1 MAIKKAKYYRFNG
14 VDWDQYLFETSADV
28 IVETQNYKV
37 MTAAERQKISDYLS
51 TFNTAN
57 KLLQLDGSGLVPK
70 DRLPNLGDKYAELNK
85 DVNFRSISVN
95 TSISADTMEATTS
108 MSVGSL
114 HGING
119 AEIGVFD
126 PIDMNGLRIKNLS
139 DPVQFHD
146 AATKGYVDA
155 LAALGTKFVEPVKIA
170 TENATRKG
178 LGSFGGYQLQEN
190 DRVLVF
196 GNNDLGI
203 TDIDGIYY
211 AKSGDWEKSL
221 NENDNAYGAYVFVEE
236 GTYNDWYFY
245 CRRAGDPEAGGYYPV
260 WFAHGR
266 PDTNHAGEG
275 LEKVGTTFRIA
286 SGGVTNDMLAGN
298 INQSKIASFSIPTDV
313 LPWDAIT
320 DATNSKTIQ
329 THLQHLYA
337 VITKLRGTG
346 KYNTDNNQTI
356 ADAYMEINKR
366 NRTYTGSSLPGTSG
380 YTSGDLFF
388 LELASS

>member
-14 VDWDQYLFETSADV
+14 VEWDQFLFETSADL

-37 MTAAERQKISDYLS
+37 MTADERQKISNYLS

-70 DRLPNLGDKYAELNK
+70 ERLPYLGDKYAELNK
-85 DVNFRSISVN
+85 DVNFKSIRVGTFVN
-95 TSISADTMEATTS
+95 ADTMEATTG

-114 HGING
+114 HGVNG
-119 AEIGVFD
+119 NEIGVFD
-126 PIDMNGLRIKNLS
+126 SIDMNGRHIKNLS
-139 DPVQFHD
+139 NPTFSHE

-155 LAALGTKFVEPVKIA
+155 LAALGAKFVEPVKIA

-178 LGSFGGYQLQEN
+178 LGSFGGYQLKEN

-196 GNNDLGI
+196 GNNEYGVP
-203 TDIDGIYY
+203 DIDGIYY
-211 AKSGDWEKSL
+211 AKSGDWVKSTY
-221 NENDNAYGAYVFVEE
+221 ENDNAYGAYVFVEE

-245 CRRAGDPEAGGYYPV
+245 CQRAGDPEAGGYYPG

-275 LEKVGTTFRIA
+275 LEKVGTTFHIA
-286 SGGVTNDMLAGN
+286 RKGVTNDMLAGDIDQIKIKPFELNPEWGTWDDVVYDLPTN
-298 INQSKIASFSIPTDV
+298 ISS
-313 LPWDAIT
+313 
-320 DATNSKTIQ
+320 
-329 THLQHLYA
+329 HLENLYRLLRL
-337 VITKLRGTG
+337 VRGTE
-346 KYNTDNNQTI
+346 KANTINNQTI
-356 ADAYMEINKR
+356 KGAYEEVTKR
-366 NRTYTGSSLPGTSG
+366 NRTYVGSSLPSNNG
-380 YTSGDLFF
+380 YQTGDLFF

>member
-57 KLLQLDGSGLVPK
+57 KLLRLDGSGLVPK

-85 DVNFRSISVN
+85 DVNFRSISVS

-119 AEIGVFD
+119 AEIDVFD
-126 PIDMNGLRIKNLS
+126 PIDMNGRLITGLNH
-139 DPVQFHD
+139 PVQYND

-170 TENATRKG
+170 TTDATRKG
-178 LGSFGGYQLQEN
+178 LGSFGGYQLKEY

-196 GNNDLGI
+196 GNNDIGI

-245 CRRAGDPEAGGYYPV
+245 CRRAGDPEAGGEYPV

-380 YTSGDLFF
+380 YTAGDLFF

>member
-126 PIDMNGLRIKNLS
+126 HIDMNGRRIRNLS
-139 DPVQFHD
+139 DPVQFHE

-155 LAALGTKFVEPVKIA
+155 LAALGAKFVEPVKIA

-211 AKSGDWEKSL
+211 AKSGDWVKSP

-266 PDTNHAGEG
+266 PDTIHAGAG
-275 LEKVGTTFRIA
+275 LTKTGTTLSIGNGA
-286 SGGVTNDMLAGN
+286 ITNNMLAGN
-298 INQSKIASFSIPTDV
+298 INQSKIASFNIPTDV

-346 KYNTDNNQTI
+346 KYNTDNGQTI
-356 ADAYMEINKR
+356 AGAYTEINKR
-366 NRTYTGSSLPGTSG
+366 NRTYTGTSLPGTSG
-380 YTSGDLFF
+380 YTAGDLFF